1 MYTLLPSL
9 NTEFEASKLS
19 FGTVVLRVYS
29 QTNHCVEIVTI
40 CVENRLVPRVGSSG
54 LVGVRPGNGEEEIVE
69 EDKIW

>member
-9 NTEFEASKLS
+9 NAEFEGSQLS
-19 FGTVVLRVYS
+19 LGTVVLRVYS

-40 CVENRLVPRVGSSG
+40 YVANRLVPRVGSSG
-54 LVGVRPGNGEEEIVE
+54 PMGVRPGNGEEEIVE